1 MPSSRRSSPIC
12 GRRWGAAVAVHI
24 EVVDDITPAASG
36 KFRWVV
42 SDVSALARQTVE
54 AQNRSLT
61 DAAIG

>member
-1 MPSSRRSSPIC
+1 
-12 GRRWGAAVAVHI
+12 VAVHI